1 MQRQKE
7 CNGKAM
13 SGHDKVEEE
22 KRAPGDE
29 SEGEP
34 VPPAATRNPL
44 RRIALVVV
52 ALTVI
57 LYVISILMERLTPTS
72 SQAIVQA
79 FVVPMA
85 AEVSGSVVE
94 VVVID
99 NAFVRAGQVLFRI
112 DKQPYEIA
120 VAEAEARLE
129 RIGQTIGAS
138 TAAVEAAQAR
148 LVEVR
153 ANATNTREQAN
164 RVFQLVER
172 GIYARTRYDEAK
184 AALDSSEAAV
194 AGAEA
199 ALAKAQQEL
208 GPAGDNNPQI
218 KEALAALERARL
230 NLVRTTVTAPA
241 DGVISNLQLAAGQFV
256 NVGQPALAFIHA
268 GTIWIAAA
276 FKENSLEHI
285 KSRAPVE
292 IVLDTLP
299 GRIFKAK
306 VESIGWGA
314 SSSGLAAMDA
324 NGLPIIR
331 NRTTWVRDPQLF
343 PVRVVFEGERPS
355 GIRLGSQAFA
365 VIYTGSN
372 PVMNAIAA
380 AWVRLVSVLT
390 YVT

>member
-1 MQRQKE
+1 
-7 CNGKAM
+7 
-13 SGHDKVEEE
+13 
-22 KRAPGDE
+22 
-29 SEGEP
+29 
-34 VPPAATRNPL
+34 L

-52 ALTVI
+52 ALTAI
-57 LYVISILMERLTPTS
+57 LYVVSILMERLTPTS

-79 FVVPMA
+79 FIVPMA
-85 AEVSGSVVE
+85 AEVAGSVVE
-94 VVVID
+94 VMVID
-99 NAFVRAGQVLFRI
+99 NAVVRAGQVLFRI
-112 DKQPYEIA
+112 DRQPYEIA

-129 RIGQTIGAS
+129 RIGQTIGAN

-153 ANATNTREQAN
+153 ANATNVREQAN
-164 RVFQLVER
+164 RVFHLVER

-241 DGVISNLQLAAGQFV
+241 DGVISNLQLAAGQYV

-285 KSRAPVE
+285 KSGAPVE

-314 SSSGLAAMDA
+314 SSSGLAAVDA

-365 VIYTGSN
+365 VIYTGN
-372 PVMNAIAA
+372 NMVMNAIAA